1 MVPMGEMYYSDNDGY
16 DRPILLLETM
26 EVIPMCLLHSYRS
39 ISHDHVLSDTTS
51 HEVMTRRGVQL
62 GTHELGKRMTLAV
75 VTR

>member
-1 MVPMGEMYYSDNDGY
+1 MYYSDNSGY
-16 DRPILLLETM
+16 DPPNLQPETM

-39 ISHDHVLSDTTS
+39 ISRDYVLSDTTS